1 MIMKKLLTLL
11 LTLFLF
17 NSVYAE
23 DLIKLSLDQA
33 KAGNFEQAK
42 EIIINAAEDGD
53 AEAQWLLSRFHV
65 DPNGFNQPKIGEQWM
80 IRSAINGYRRAQLVY
95 GWELS
100 LGWKTSPIE
109 KLSKA
114 VYWYEKAGY
123 NGSDVA
129 YANLGALYDNDER
142 NVLKEI
148 EELANKGDAMAQY
161 NIGWI
166 NGRGLLTEDGL
177 KQDEDV
183 AKAWFE
189 KSAEQGF
196 QDAVDILKKNF

>member
-1 MIMKKLLTLL
+1 MKKLLTLL
-11 LTLFLF
+11 LSLFLF

-53 AEAQWLLSRFHV
+53 AEAQWLLSRFYV
-65 DPNGFNQPKIGEQWM
+65 DPNGFNQPKIGKQWM
-80 IRSAINGYRRAQLVY
+80 IRSAINGYRRAQLAY

-142 NVLKEI
+142 DVLKEI

-196 QDAVDILKKNF
+196 QDAVDILKGNF